1 MAETPPDVPLR
12 RAVAVPDPARPH
24 HRLPRA
30 LARMN
35 VHVPIRPL
43 WVCAGC
49 GAPWPCETRRHQLG
63 AEFDGTP
70 VSLGLL
76 MGGYFVDCCADLPNR
91 AVGELYGRFLG
102 WLTQQPAPYED
113 QEP

>member
-1 MAETPPDVPLR
+1 MEKVPHNMPVWRAMAVRDPDSPFG
-12 RAVAVPDPARPH
+12 
-24 HRLPRA
+24 RLPRA
-30 LARMN
+30 LARVN
-35 VHVPIRPL
+35 VHVPIRPN

-49 GAPWPCETRRHQLG
+49 GAPWPCETRRNQLL

-102 WLTQQPAPYED
+102 WLKEQPEPHED